1 MVWDAETAAAILS
14 AESDCYYVK
23 PERATEGLKKTHR
36 YQLGRGMKRKHIAVS
51 RERREGAVTAY
62 VNVYSLT
69 GNAFCDGEIAGVSI
83 TERYPRGTIGRTGD
97 HGIAGSVAALET
109 LDPLFNDV
117 LRLEVEGPSAFKALL
132 NWYSGK
138 KGFTSARPSSVKT
151 LEAATLG
158 AAPTSNAT
166 GPADDE
172 RPLAT
177 EASSSDDG
185 QEAFALASAT
195 LMDDPICRAIVERV
209 AVDRAISHYSG
220 EGFMVEEKGK
230 PFDLLCTRGNVVVHV
245 EVKGTTRDGSRVVL
259 TRNEV
264 LDARDPA
271 WRSDLFIVSGIEL
284 RLENGKWIG
293 HGGEVFRIEG
303 WSPAEKDL
311 VPTQYEY
318 SVPATAGR

>member
-14 AESDCYYVK
+14 AESDCYFVK
-23 PERATEGLKKTHR
+23 PERAKEGLKKSHR
-36 YQLGRGMKRKHIAVS
+36 YQFGRGTKRKHLAVS

-62 VNVYSLT
+62 VNFYSLT
-69 GNAFCDGEIAGVSI
+69 GNAFCDGQIPGVSI
-83 TERYPRGTIGRTGD
+83 TQRYPRGTIGHTGD
-97 HGIAGSVAALET
+97 HGIAASVAALET

-138 KGFTSARPSSVKT
+138 KDFAFERPSSVKT
-151 LEAATLG
+151 LEVAAVG
-158 AAPTSNAT
+158 VAQTSET
-166 GPADDE
+166 DPAM
-172 RPLAT
+172 AT
-177 EASSSDDG
+177 EEASKSDDR
-185 QEAFALASAT
+185 QQDAALASAN

-209 AVDRAISHYSG
+209 AVDRAIFYYEG

-230 PFDLLCTRGNVVVHV
+230 PFDLLCIRGNVVVHV

-264 LDARDPA
+264 LDAQDPG
-271 WRSDLFIVSGIEL
+271 WRSDLFVVSGIEL
-284 RLENGKWIG
+284 RLENGGWVG
-293 HGGEVFRIEG
+293 HGGEVLRIEA
-303 WSPAEKDL
+303 WSPAEEDL

-318 SVPATAGR
+318 SVPRTTDRER